1 MLHVYS
7 RGPGLPPKLIQARC
21 SLQSLANWELL
32 PTQTLVKHA
41 KTLQEKLHGLSTGN
55 FSHHI
60 FSIIFHKS
68 QCLPYQGSLNY
79 GRVTLHRTAWN
90 SILHAESQTSPTW
103 APALEAISLMP
114 WCTGFVF
121 SRADGKVQFLPVPQF
136 LQTKIRATSKSTSN
150 TCINTFCTSH
160 LIRKLHLDVHNCTC
174 IYPCRHLCASEYI
187 YKHVHTSI
195 YSIHINIYV
204 YIYICDTPWKVYR
217 FFVVL
222 WWAKD
227 KCKHTCLSSCW
238 PCLFSSEVTCCRKA
252 DNHWGLFSLI

>member
-114 WCTGFVF
+114 WCTGFV
-121 SRADGKVQFLPVPQF
+121 SRGLMAKYSSYLYLNFYKQKYV
-136 LQTKIRATSKSTSN
+136 LQVSTSN

-217 FFVVL
+217 FLSFVVS
-222 WWAKD
+222 KGQVQT
-227 KCKHTCLSSCW
+227 HLSFILLTLLVFKWSHLLQEGW
-238 PCLFSSEVTCCRKA
+238 
-252 DNHWGLFSLI
+252 